1 MHRATKRK
9 LLSCLIGISLKQI
22 NSFGNIIEKFFEI
35 FEKLTI
41 IRDMKLRLFEFYF
54 IKDYLRP
61 WFGLI
66 YSLFFLF
73 FLGAIGY
80 RITEGWEWSD
90 CLWMVLITITTIGFG
105 EVQPLSPEGRIV
117 TVLVIVGGLIFIQF
131 TFQKA
136 VRLFESGYFQ
146 RVNELR
152 FKRILRKMENH
163 VILCGY
169 GRVGQE
175 ISNQIKTQNIPIIVV
190 ESDEDRKKIAEENGL
205 EVLCADATLDETLKL
220 AGLEKCKS
228 LVVTLPNDA
237 ANLYVVLSAKGIRSS
252 IRVIARAGTEEA
264 ASKLRLA
271 GASIVVS
278 PYIAAGRA
286 MASMALR
293 PIAIDFLDLLAGSE
307 CEIEEFELSNDIS
320 LFEIAEKRS
329 LSELGIGKKSG
340 AKILAIKENEK
351 LFTNPGGNF
360 ILQPGQVLIA
370 FGSKEQLNILNGLLG
385 NLVVAVELLK

>member
-1 MHRATKRK
+1 
-9 LLSCLIGISLKQI
+9 
-22 NSFGNIIEKFFEI
+22 
-35 FEKLTI
+35 
-41 IRDMKLRLFEFYF
+41 MKLKLFEFYLL
-54 IKDYLRP
+54 KEYLRP
-61 WFGLI
+61 WLGLI
-66 YSLFFLF
+66 SSLFFLF

-80 RITEGWEWSD
+80 RFTEGWDWGD
-90 CLWMVLITITTIGFG
+90 CLWMVLITVSTIGFG

-117 TVLVIVGGLIFIQF
+117 TLLIIVAGLIFVQF

-136 VRLFESGYFQ
+136 VRLFELGYFQ

-152 FKRILRKMENH
+152 FKRILRKMKDH

-175 ISNQIKTQNIPIIVV
+175 ISKQIKTQNIPIVVV
-190 ESDEDRKKIAEENGL
+190 ENDTDRKKIAEENGL
-205 EVLCADATLDETLKL
+205 EVLFADATLDETLNL
-220 AGLEKCKS
+220 AGLNTCKS

-237 ANLYVVLSAKGIRSS
+237 ANLYVVLSAKS
-252 IRVIARAGTEEA
+252 IRNSGKVSARAGTEES

-271 GASIVVS
+271 GANIVVS

-320 LFEIAEKRS
+320 LFENSVKRT
-329 LSELGIGKKSG
+329 LLDLGIGKKSG
-340 AKILAIKENEK
+340 AKILAIKDDQK
-351 LFTNPGGNF
+351 LITNPGGEF
-360 ILQPGQVLIA
+360 LLQPGQILIT
-370 FGSKEQLNILNGLLG
+370 FGSRDQLHTLAGLLG
-385 NLVVAVELLK
+385 NLVTSAELLK

>member
-1 MHRATKRK
+1 MR
-9 LLSCLIGISLKQI
+9 L
-22 NSFGNIIEKFFEI
+22 KFFE
-35 FEKLTI
+35 
-41 IRDMKLRLFEFYF
+41 FYLL
-54 IKDYLRP
+54 KEYLRP
-61 WFGLI
+61 WLGLI
-66 YSLFFLF
+66 SSLFFLF

-80 RITEGWEWSD
+80 RFTEGWDWGD
-90 CLWMVLITITTIGFG
+90 CLWMVLITVSTIGFG

-117 TVLVIVGGLIFIQF
+117 TLLIIVAGLIFVQF

-136 VRLFESGYFQ
+136 VRLFELGYFQ

-152 FKRILRKMENH
+152 FKRILRKMKDH

-175 ISNQIKTQNIPIIVV
+175 ISKQIKTQNIPIVVV
-190 ESDEDRKKIAEENGL
+190 ENDTDRKKIAEENGL
-205 EVLCADATLDETLKL
+205 EVLFADATLDETLNL
-220 AGLEKCKS
+220 AGLNTCKS

-237 ANLYVVLSAKGIRSS
+237 ANLYVVLSAKS
-252 IRVIARAGTEEA
+252 IRNSVKVIARAGTEES

-271 GASIVVS
+271 GANIVVS

-320 LFEIAEKRS
+320 LFENSGKRT
-329 LSELGIGKKSG
+329 LLELGIGKKSG
-340 AKILAIKENEK
+340 AKILAIKEDQK
-351 LFTNPGGNF
+351 LITNPGSEF
-360 ILQPGQVLIA
+360 LLQPGQILIT
-370 FGSKEQLNILNGLLG
+370 FGSRDQLDTLAGLLG
-385 NLVVAVELLK
+385 NLVTSAELLK

>member
-1 MHRATKRK
+1 
-9 LLSCLIGISLKQI
+9 
-22 NSFGNIIEKFFEI
+22 
-35 FEKLTI
+35 
-41 IRDMKLRLFEFYF
+41 MKLKLFEFYF

-61 WFGLI
+61 WLGLI

-80 RITEGWEWSD
+80 RITEGWVWSD
-90 CLWMVLITITTIGFG
+90 CLWMVLITVSTIGFG

-117 TVLVIVGGLIFIQF
+117 TVLIIVAGLIFVQF

-136 VRLFESGYFQ
+136 VKLFESGYFQ

-152 FKRILRKMENH
+152 FKRILRKMKDH

-175 ISNQIKTQNIPIIVV
+175 ISNQIKSQKIPIIVV
-190 ESDEDRKKIAEENGL
+190 ESDLERKKIAEDNGM
-205 EVLCADATLDETLKL
+205 EVLCADATLDETLNL
-220 AGLEKCKS
+220 AGLDNCKS

-237 ANLYVVLSAKGIRSS
+237 ANLYVVLSAKSIRSKV
-252 IRVIARAGTEEA
+252 RVIARAATEEA

-320 LFEIAEKRS
+320 IFESSEKRT
-329 LSELGIGKKSG
+329 LSDLGIGKKSG
-340 AKILAIKENEK
+340 AKILAIKEDQK
-351 LFTNPGGNF
+351 LLTNPGGNF
-360 ILQPGQVLIA
+360 VLQPGQVLIG
-370 FGSKEQLNILNGLLG
+370 FGSKEQLDNLSSLLG
-385 NLVVAVELLK
+385 ELVTSADFLR

>member
-1 MHRATKRK
+1 
-9 LLSCLIGISLKQI
+9 
-22 NSFGNIIEKFFEI
+22 
-35 FEKLTI
+35 
-41 IRDMKLRLFEFYF
+41 MKLKLFEFYLL
-54 IKDYLRP
+54 KEYLRP
-61 WFGLI
+61 WLGLI
-66 YSLFFLF
+66 SSLFFLF

-80 RITEGWEWSD
+80 RFTEGWDWGD
-90 CLWMVLITITTIGFG
+90 CLWMVLITVSTIGFG

-117 TVLVIVGGLIFIQF
+117 TLLIIVAGLIFVQF

-136 VRLFESGYFQ
+136 VRLFELGYFQ

-152 FKRILRKMENH
+152 FKRILRKMKDH

-175 ISNQIKTQNIPIIVV
+175 ISKQIKTQNIPIVVV
-190 ESDEDRKKIAEENGL
+190 ENDTDRKKIAEENGL
-205 EVLCADATLDETLKL
+205 EVLFADATLDETLNL
-220 AGLEKCKS
+220 AGLNKCKS

-237 ANLYVVLSAKGIRSS
+237 ANLYVVLSAKS
-252 IRVIARAGTEEA
+252 IRNSVKVIARAGTEES

-320 LFEIAEKRS
+320 LFENSGKRT
-329 LSELGIGKKSG
+329 LLELGIGKKSG
-340 AKILAIKENEK
+340 AKILAIKEDQK
-351 LFTNPGGNF
+351 LITNPGGEF
-360 ILQPGQVLIA
+360 LLQPGQILIT
-370 FGSKEQLNILNGLLG
+370 FGSRDQLDTLAGLLG
-385 NLVVAVELLK
+385 NLVTSAELLK

>member
-1 MHRATKRK
+1 
-9 LLSCLIGISLKQI
+9 
-22 NSFGNIIEKFFEI
+22 
-35 FEKLTI
+35 
-41 IRDMKLRLFEFYF
+41 MKLKLFEFYLL
-54 IKDYLRP
+54 KEYLRP
-61 WFGLI
+61 WLGLI
-66 YSLFFLF
+66 SSLFFLF

-80 RITEGWEWSD
+80 RFTEGWDWGD
-90 CLWMVLITITTIGFG
+90 CLWMVLITVSTIGFG

-117 TVLVIVGGLIFIQF
+117 TLLIIVAGLIFVQF

-136 VRLFESGYFQ
+136 VRLFELGYFQ

-152 FKRILRKMENH
+152 FKRILRKMKDH

-175 ISNQIKTQNIPIIVV
+175 ISKQIKTQNIPIVVV
-190 ESDEDRKKIAEENGL
+190 ENDTDRKKIAEENGL
-205 EVLCADATLDETLKL
+205 EVLFADATLDETLNL
-220 AGLEKCKS
+220 AGLNTCKS

-237 ANLYVVLSAKGIRSS
+237 ANLYVVLSAKS
-252 IRVIARAGTEEA
+252 IRNSVKVIARAGTEES

-271 GASIVVS
+271 GANIVVS

-320 LFEIAEKRS
+320 LFENSGKRT
-329 LSELGIGKKSG
+329 LLELGIGKKSG
-340 AKILAIKENEK
+340 AKILAIKEDQK
-351 LFTNPGGNF
+351 LITNPGGEF
-360 ILQPGQVLIA
+360 LLQPGQILIT
-370 FGSKEQLNILNGLLG
+370 FGSRDQLDTLAGLLG
-385 NLVVAVELLK
+385 NLLTSAELLK

>member
-1 MHRATKRK
+1 
-9 LLSCLIGISLKQI
+9 
-22 NSFGNIIEKFFEI
+22 
-35 FEKLTI
+35 
-41 IRDMKLRLFEFYF
+41 MKLKLFEFYL
-54 IKDYLRP
+54 IREYLKP
-61 WFGLI
+61 WIGLI
-66 YSLFFLF
+66 SSLFFLF

-80 RITEGWEWSD
+80 RFTEGWDWGD
-90 CLWMVLITITTIGFG
+90 CLWMVLITVSTIGFG

-117 TVLVIVGGLIFIQF
+117 TLLIIVAGLIFVQF

-136 VRLFESGYFQ
+136 VRLFELGYFQ

-152 FKRILRKMENH
+152 FKRILRKMKDH

-175 ISNQIKTQNIPIIVV
+175 ISKQIKTQNIPIVVV
-190 ESDEDRKKIAEENGL
+190 ENDTDRKKIAEENGL
-205 EVLCADATLDETLKL
+205 EVLFADATLDETLNL
-220 AGLEKCKS
+220 AGLNTCKS

-237 ANLYVVLSAKGIRSS
+237 ANLYVVLSAKS
-252 IRVIARAGTEEA
+252 IRNSVKVIARAGTEES

-271 GASIVVS
+271 GANIVVS

-320 LFEIAEKRS
+320 LFEHSGKRT
-329 LSELGIGKKSG
+329 LLELGIGKKSG
-340 AKILAIKENEK
+340 AKILAIKEDQK
-351 LFTNPGGNF
+351 LITNPGGEF
-360 ILQPGQVLIA
+360 LLQPGQILIT
-370 FGSKEQLNILNGLLG
+370 FGSRDQLDTLAGLLG
-385 NLVVAVELLK
+385 NLVATAELLN

>member
-1 MHRATKRK
+1 
-9 LLSCLIGISLKQI
+9 
-22 NSFGNIIEKFFEI
+22 
-35 FEKLTI
+35 
-41 IRDMKLRLFEFYF
+41 MKLKLFEFYLL
-54 IKDYLRP
+54 KEYLRP
-61 WFGLI
+61 WLGLI
-66 YSLFFLF
+66 SSLFFLF

-80 RITEGWEWSD
+80 RFTEGWDWGD
-90 CLWMVLITITTIGFG
+90 CLWMVLITVSTIGFG

-117 TVLVIVGGLIFIQF
+117 TLLIIVAGLIFVQF

-136 VRLFESGYFQ
+136 VRLFELGYFQ

-152 FKRILRKMENH
+152 FKRILRKMKDH

-175 ISNQIKTQNIPIIVV
+175 ISKQIKTQNIPIVVV
-190 ESDEDRKKIAEENGL
+190 ENDTDRKKIAEENGL
-205 EVLCADATLDETLKL
+205 EVLFADATLDETLNL
-220 AGLEKCKS
+220 AGLNTCKS

-237 ANLYVVLSAKGIRSS
+237 ANLYVVLSAKS
-252 IRVIARAGTEEA
+252 IRNSVKVIARAGTEES

-271 GASIVVS
+271 GANIVVS

-320 LFEIAEKRS
+320 LFENSGKRT
-329 LSELGIGKKSG
+329 LLELGIGKKSG
-340 AKILAIKENEK
+340 AKILAIKEDQK
-351 LFTNPGGNF
+351 LITNPGGEF
-360 ILQPGQVLIA
+360 LLQPGQILIT
-370 FGSKEQLNILNGLLG
+370 FGSRDQLNTLAGLLG
-385 NLVVAVELLK
+385 NLVTSAELLK

>member
-1 MHRATKRK
+1 
-9 LLSCLIGISLKQI
+9 
-22 NSFGNIIEKFFEI
+22 
-35 FEKLTI
+35 
-41 IRDMKLRLFEFYF
+41 MKLKLFEFYLL
-54 IKDYLRP
+54 KEYLRP
-61 WFGLI
+61 WLGLI
-66 YSLFFLF
+66 SSLFFLF

-80 RITEGWEWSD
+80 RFTEGWDWGD
-90 CLWMVLITITTIGFG
+90 CLWMVLITVSTIGFG

-117 TVLVIVGGLIFIQF
+117 TLLIIVAGLIFVQF

-136 VRLFESGYFQ
+136 VRLFELGYFQ

-152 FKRILRKMENH
+152 FKRILRKMKDH

-175 ISNQIKTQNIPIIVV
+175 ISKQIKTQNIPIVVV
-190 ESDEDRKKIAEENGL
+190 ENDTDRKKIAEENGL
-205 EVLCADATLDETLKL
+205 EVLFADATLDETLNL
-220 AGLEKCKS
+220 AGLNTCKS

-237 ANLYVVLSAKGIRSS
+237 ANLYVVLSAKS
-252 IRVIARAGTEEA
+252 IRNSVKVIARAGTEES

-271 GASIVVS
+271 GANIVVS

-320 LFEIAEKRS
+320 LFENSGKRT
-329 LSELGIGKKSG
+329 LLELGIGKKSG
-340 AKILAIKENEK
+340 AKILAIKEDQK
-351 LFTNPGGNF
+351 LITNPGGEF
-360 ILQPGQVLIA
+360 LLKPGQILIT
-370 FGSKEQLNILNGLLG
+370 FGSRDQLDTLAGLLG
-385 NLVVAVELLK
+385 NLVTSSELLK

>member
-1 MHRATKRK
+1 
-9 LLSCLIGISLKQI
+9 
-22 NSFGNIIEKFFEI
+22 
-35 FEKLTI
+35 
-41 IRDMKLRLFEFYF
+41 MKLKLFEFYLL
-54 IKDYLRP
+54 KEYLRP
-61 WFGLI
+61 WLGLI
-66 YSLFFLF
+66 SSLFFLF

-80 RITEGWEWSD
+80 RFTEGWDWGD
-90 CLWMVLITITTIGFG
+90 CLWMVLITVSTIGFG

-117 TVLVIVGGLIFIQF
+117 TLLIIVAGLIFVQF

-136 VRLFESGYFQ
+136 VRLFELGYFQ

-152 FKRILRKMENH
+152 FKRILRKMKDH

-175 ISNQIKTQNIPIIVV
+175 ISKQIKTQNIPIVVV
-190 ESDEDRKKIAEENGL
+190 ENDTDRKKIAEENGL
-205 EVLCADATLDETLKL
+205 EVLFADATLDETLNL
-220 AGLEKCKS
+220 AGLNTCKS

-237 ANLYVVLSAKGIRSS
+237 ANLYVVLSAKS
-252 IRVIARAGTEEA
+252 IRNSVKVIARAGTEES

-271 GASIVVS
+271 GANIVVS

-320 LFEIAEKRS
+320 LFENSGKRT
-329 LSELGIGKKSG
+329 LLELGIGKKSG
-340 AKILAIKENEK
+340 AKILAIKEDQK
-351 LFTNPGGNF
+351 LITNPGGEF
-360 ILQPGQVLIA
+360 LLQPGQILIT
-370 FGSKEQLNILNGLLG
+370 FGSRDQLDILAGLLG
-385 NLVVAVELLK
+385 NLVTSAELLK

>member
-1 MHRATKRK
+1 
-9 LLSCLIGISLKQI
+9 
-22 NSFGNIIEKFFEI
+22 
-35 FEKLTI
+35 
-41 IRDMKLRLFEFYF
+41 MKLKLFEFYLL
-54 IKDYLRP
+54 KEYLRP
-61 WFGLI
+61 WIGLI
-66 YSLFFLF
+66 SSLFFLF

-80 RITEGWEWSD
+80 RFTEGWDWGD
-90 CLWMVLITITTIGFG
+90 CLWMVLITVSTIGFG

-117 TVLVIVGGLIFIQF
+117 TLLIIVAGLIFVQF

-136 VRLFESGYFQ
+136 VRLFELGYFQ

-152 FKRILRKMENH
+152 FKRILRKMKDH

-175 ISNQIKTQNIPIIVV
+175 ISKQIKTQNIPIVVV
-190 ESDEDRKKIAEENGL
+190 ENDTDRKKIAEENGL
-205 EVLCADATLDETLKL
+205 EVLFADATLDETLNL
-220 AGLEKCKS
+220 AGLNTCKS

-237 ANLYVVLSAKGIRSS
+237 ANLYVVLSAKS
-252 IRVIARAGTEEA
+252 IRNSVKVIARAGTEES

-271 GASIVVS
+271 GANIVVS

-320 LFEIAEKRS
+320 LFENSRKRT
-329 LSELGIGKKSG
+329 LLELGIGKKSG
-340 AKILAIKENEK
+340 AKILAIKEDQK
-351 LFTNPGGNF
+351 LITNPGGEF
-360 ILQPGQVLIA
+360 LLQPGQILIT
-370 FGSKEQLNILNGLLG
+370 FGSRDQLDTLAGLLG
-385 NLVVAVELLK
+385 NLVASAELLK

>member
-1 MHRATKRK
+1 MK
-9 LLSCLIGISLKQI
+9 L
-22 NSFGNIIEKFFEI
+22 KFFE
-35 FEKLTI
+35 
-41 IRDMKLRLFEFYF
+41 FYLL
-54 IKDYLRP
+54 KEYLRP
-61 WFGLI
+61 WLGLI
-66 YSLFFLF
+66 SSLFFLF

-80 RITEGWEWSD
+80 RFTEGWDWGD
-90 CLWMVLITITTIGFG
+90 CLWMVLITVSTIGFG

-117 TVLVIVGGLIFIQF
+117 TLLIIVAGLIFVQF

-136 VRLFESGYFQ
+136 VRLFELGYFQ

-152 FKRILRKMENH
+152 FKRILRKMKDH

-175 ISNQIKTQNIPIIVV
+175 ISKQIKTQNIPIVVV
-190 ESDEDRKKIAEENGL
+190 ENDTDRKKIAEENGL
-205 EVLCADATLDETLKL
+205 EVLFADATLDETLNL
-220 AGLEKCKS
+220 AGLNTCKS

-237 ANLYVVLSAKGIRSS
+237 ANLYVVLSAKS
-252 IRVIARAGTEEA
+252 IRNSVKVIARAGTEES

-271 GASIVVS
+271 GANIVVS

-320 LFEIAEKRS
+320 LFENSGKRT
-329 LSELGIGKKSG
+329 LLELGIGKKSG
-340 AKILAIKENEK
+340 AKILAIKEDQK
-351 LFTNPGGNF
+351 LITNPGGDF
-360 ILQPGQVLIA
+360 LLQPGQILIT
-370 FGSKEQLNILNGLLG
+370 FGSKDQLNTLAGLLG
-385 NLVVAVELLK
+385 KLVITAELLH

>member
-1 MHRATKRK
+1 
-9 LLSCLIGISLKQI
+9 
-22 NSFGNIIEKFFEI
+22 
-35 FEKLTI
+35 
-41 IRDMKLRLFEFYF
+41 MKLKLFQFYLL
-54 IKDYLRP
+54 KEYLKP
-61 WFGLI
+61 WIGLI
-66 YSLFFLF
+66 SSLFFLF

-80 RITEGWEWSD
+80 RFTEGWVWSD
-90 CLWMVLITITTIGFG
+90 CLWMVLITVSTIGFG

-117 TVLVIVGGLIFIQF
+117 TLLIIVAGLIFVQF

-152 FKRILRKMENH
+152 FKRILRKMKDH

-175 ISNQIKTQNIPIIVV
+175 ISKQIKTQNIPIVVV
-190 ESDEDRKKIAEENGL
+190 ENDIERKKIAEKNGL
-205 EVLCADATLDETLKL
+205 DVLFADATLDETLNL
-220 AGLEKCKS
+220 AGLNHCKS

-237 ANLYVVLSAKGIRSS
+237 ANLYVVLSAKS
-252 IRVIARAGTEEA
+252 IRNSVKVIARAGTEES

-271 GASIVVS
+271 GANIVVS

-307 CEIEEFELSNDIS
+307 CEIEEFELSNDIC
-320 LFEIAEKRS
+320 LFENSEKRT
-329 LSELGIGKKSG
+329 LLELGIGKKSG
-340 AKILAIKENEK
+340 AKILAIKEDQK
-351 LFTNPGGNF
+351 LITNPGGDF
-360 ILQPGQVLIA
+360 LLQPGQILIA
-370 FGSKEQLNILNGLLG
+370 FGSKDQLNTLGGLLG
-385 NLVVAVELLK
+385 KLVITAELLH

>member
-1 MHRATKRK
+1 MK
-9 LLSCLIGISLKQI
+9 L
-22 NSFGNIIEKFFEI
+22 KFFE
-35 FEKLTI
+35 
-41 IRDMKLRLFEFYF
+41 FYLL
-54 IKDYLRP
+54 KEYLRP
-61 WFGLI
+61 WLGLI
-66 YSLFFLF
+66 SSLFFLF

-80 RITEGWEWSD
+80 RFTEGWDWGD
-90 CLWMVLITITTIGFG
+90 CLWMVLITVSTIGFG

-117 TVLVIVGGLIFIQF
+117 TLLIIVAGLIFVQF

-136 VRLFESGYFQ
+136 VRLFELGYFQ

-152 FKRILRKMENH
+152 FKRILRKMKDH

-175 ISNQIKTQNIPIIVV
+175 ISKQIKTQNIPIVVV
-190 ESDEDRKKIAEENGL
+190 ENDTDRKKIAEENGL
-205 EVLCADATLDETLKL
+205 EVLFADATLDETLNL
-220 AGLEKCKS
+220 AGLNTCKS

-237 ANLYVVLSAKGIRSS
+237 ANLYVVLSAKS
-252 IRVIARAGTEEA
+252 IRNSVKVIARAGTEES

-271 GASIVVS
+271 GANIVVS

-320 LFEIAEKRS
+320 LFENSGKRT
-329 LSELGIGKKSG
+329 LLELGIGKKSG
-340 AKILAIKENEK
+340 AKILAIKEDQK
-351 LFTNPGGNF
+351 LITNPGGEF
-360 ILQPGQVLIA
+360 LLQPGQILIT
-370 FGSKEQLNILNGLLG
+370 FGSRDQLDILAGLLG
-385 NLVVAVELLK
+385 NLVTSSELLK

>member
-1 MHRATKRK
+1 
-9 LLSCLIGISLKQI
+9 
-22 NSFGNIIEKFFEI
+22 
-35 FEKLTI
+35 
-41 IRDMKLRLFEFYF
+41 MKLKLFEFYLLRE
-54 IKDYLRP
+54 YLKP
-61 WFGLI
+61 WLGLI
-66 YSLFFLF
+66 SSLFFLF

-80 RITEGWEWSD
+80 RFTEGWDWGD
-90 CLWMVLITITTIGFG
+90 CLWMVLITVSTIGFG

-117 TVLVIVGGLIFIQF
+117 TLLIIVAGLVFVQF

-136 VRLFESGYFQ
+136 VRLFELGYFQ

-152 FKRILRKMENH
+152 FKRILRKMKDH

-175 ISNQIKTQNIPIIVV
+175 ISKQIKTQNIPIVVV
-190 ESDEDRKKIAEENGL
+190 ENDTDRKKIAEENGL
-205 EVLCADATLDETLKL
+205 EVLFADATLDETLNL
-220 AGLEKCKS
+220 AGLNTCKS

-237 ANLYVVLSAKGIRSS
+237 ANLYVVLSAKS
-252 IRVIARAGTEEA
+252 IRNSVKVIARAGTEES

-271 GASIVVS
+271 GANIVVS

-320 LFEIAEKRS
+320 LFENSGKRT
-329 LSELGIGKKSG
+329 LLELGIGKKSG
-340 AKILAIKENEK
+340 AKILAIKEDQK
-351 LFTNPGGNF
+351 LITNPGGEF
-360 ILQPGQVLIA
+360 LLQPGQILIT
-370 FGSKEQLNILNGLLG
+370 FGSRDQLDTLAGLLG
-385 NLVVAVELLK
+385 NLVTSAELLK

>member
-1 MHRATKRK
+1 
-9 LLSCLIGISLKQI
+9 
-22 NSFGNIIEKFFEI
+22 
-35 FEKLTI
+35 
-41 IRDMKLRLFEFYF
+41 MKLNFSKFYF
-54 IKDYLRP
+54 LKEYLKP
-61 WFGLI
+61 WVGLFF
-66 YSLFFLF
+66 SLFFLF
-73 FLGAIGY
+73 YLGAIGY

-90 CLWMVLITITTIGFG
+90 CLWMVLITVSTIGFG

-117 TVLVIVGGLIFIQF
+117 TVLIIIGGLIFVQF

-146 RVNELR
+146 RVNELQ
-152 FKRILRKMENH
+152 FKRNLRKMENH

-175 ISNQIKTQNIPIIVV
+175 ISNQIKSQNIPIIVV
-190 ESDEDRKKIAEENGL
+190 ESDPERKNIAEDNGL
-205 EVLCADATLDETLKL
+205 SVLCADATLDETLKL

-228 LVVTLPNDA
+228 LVVTLSNDV
-237 ANLYVVLSAKGIRSS
+237 ANLYVVLSAKGIRNS

-293 PIAIDFLDLLAGSE
+293 PIAINFLDLLAGSE

-320 LFEIAEKRS
+320 LFETAEKRS
-329 LSELGIGKKSG
+329 LSDLGIGKKSG

-351 LFTNPGGNF
+351 LVTNPGGDF
-360 ILQPGQVLIA
+360 ILQPSQVLIA
-370 FGSKEQLNILNGLLG
+370 FGSKEQLNVLNGLLG
-385 NLVVAVELLK
+385 NLVVAVELFK

>member
-1 MHRATKRK
+1 MK
-9 LLSCLIGISLKQI
+9 L
-22 NSFGNIIEKFFEI
+22 KFFE
-35 FEKLTI
+35 
-41 IRDMKLRLFEFYF
+41 FYLL
-54 IKDYLRP
+54 KEYLRP
-61 WFGLI
+61 WIGLI
-66 YSLFFLF
+66 SSLFFLF

-80 RITEGWEWSD
+80 RFTEGWDWGD
-90 CLWMVLITITTIGFG
+90 CLWMVLITVSTIGFG

-117 TVLVIVGGLIFIQF
+117 TLLIIVAGLIFVQF

-136 VRLFESGYFQ
+136 VRLFELGYFQ

-152 FKRILRKMENH
+152 FKRILRKMKDH

-175 ISNQIKTQNIPIIVV
+175 ISKQIKTQNIPIVVV
-190 ESDEDRKKIAEENGL
+190 ENDTDRKKIAEENGL
-205 EVLCADATLDETLKL
+205 EVLFADATLDETLNL
-220 AGLEKCKS
+220 AGLNTCKS

-237 ANLYVVLSAKGIRSS
+237 ANLYVVLSAKS
-252 IRVIARAGTEEA
+252 IRNSVKVIARAGTEES

-271 GASIVVS
+271 GANIVVS

-320 LFEIAEKRS
+320 LFENSGKRT
-329 LSELGIGKKSG
+329 LLELGIGKKSG
-340 AKILAIKENEK
+340 AKILAIKEDQK
-351 LFTNPGGNF
+351 LITNPGGEF
-360 ILQPGQVLIA
+360 LLQPGQILIT
-370 FGSKEQLNILNGLLG
+370 FGSRDQLDTLAGLLG
-385 NLVVAVELLK
+385 NLVTSAELLK

>member
-1 MHRATKRK
+1 MK
-9 LLSCLIGISLKQI
+9 L
-22 NSFGNIIEKFFEI
+22 KFFE
-35 FEKLTI
+35 
-41 IRDMKLRLFEFYF
+41 FYLL
-54 IKDYLRP
+54 KEYLRP
-61 WFGLI
+61 WLGLI
-66 YSLFFLF
+66 SSLFFLF

-80 RITEGWEWSD
+80 RFTEGWDWGD
-90 CLWMVLITITTIGFG
+90 CLWMVLITVSTIGFG

-117 TVLVIVGGLIFIQF
+117 TLLIIVAGLIFVQF

-136 VRLFESGYFQ
+136 VRLFELGYFQ

-152 FKRILRKMENH
+152 FKRILRKMKDH

-175 ISNQIKTQNIPIIVV
+175 ISKQIKTQNIPIVVV
-190 ESDEDRKKIAEENGL
+190 ENDTDRKKIAEENGL
-205 EVLCADATLDETLKL
+205 EVLFADATLDETLNL
-220 AGLEKCKS
+220 AGLNTCKS

-237 ANLYVVLSAKGIRSS
+237 ANLYVVLSAKS
-252 IRVIARAGTEEA
+252 IRNSVKVIARAGTEES

-271 GASIVVS
+271 GANIVVS

-320 LFEIAEKRS
+320 LFENSGKRT
-329 LSELGIGKKSG
+329 LLELGIGKKSG
-340 AKILAIKENEK
+340 AKILAIKEDQK
-351 LFTNPGGNF
+351 LITNPGGEF
-360 ILQPGQVLIA
+360 LLQPGQILIT
-370 FGSKEQLNILNGLLG
+370 FGSRDQLDTLAGLLG
-385 NLVVAVELLK
+385 NLVASAEFLK

>member
-1 MHRATKRK
+1 
-9 LLSCLIGISLKQI
+9 
-22 NSFGNIIEKFFEI
+22 
-35 FEKLTI
+35 
-41 IRDMKLRLFEFYF
+41 MKLKLFEFYLL
-54 IKDYLRP
+54 KEYLRP
-61 WFGLI
+61 WLGLI
-66 YSLFFLF
+66 SSLFFLF

-80 RITEGWEWSD
+80 RFTEGWDWGD
-90 CLWMVLITITTIGFG
+90 CLWMVLITVSTIGFG

-117 TVLVIVGGLIFIQF
+117 TLLIIVAGLIFVQF

-136 VRLFESGYFQ
+136 VRLFELGYFQ

-152 FKRILRKMENH
+152 FKRILRKMKDH

-175 ISNQIKTQNIPIIVV
+175 ISKQIKTQNIPIIVV
-190 ESDEDRKKIAEENGL
+190 ENDTDRKKIAEENGF
-205 EVLCADATLDETLKL
+205 EVLFADATLDETLNL
-220 AGLEKCKS
+220 AGLNTCKS

-237 ANLYVVLSAKGIRSS
+237 ANLYVVLSAKS
-252 IRVIARAGTEEA
+252 IRNSVKVIARAGTEES

-271 GASIVVS
+271 GANIVVS

-320 LFEIAEKRS
+320 LFENSGKRT
-329 LSELGIGKKSG
+329 LLELGIGKKSG
-340 AKILAIKENEK
+340 AKILAIKEDQK
-351 LFTNPGGNF
+351 LITNPGGEF
-360 ILQPGQVLIA
+360 LLQPGQILIT
-370 FGSKEQLNILNGLLG
+370 FGSRDQLDTLAGLLG
-385 NLVVAVELLK
+385 NLVTSAELLK

>member
-1 MHRATKRK
+1 
-9 LLSCLIGISLKQI
+9 
-22 NSFGNIIEKFFEI
+22 
-35 FEKLTI
+35 
-41 IRDMKLRLFEFYF
+41 MKLKLFEFYLL
-54 IKDYLRP
+54 KEYLRP
-61 WFGLI
+61 WLGLI
-66 YSLFFLF
+66 SSLFFLF

-80 RITEGWEWSD
+80 RFTEGWDWGD
-90 CLWMVLITITTIGFG
+90 CLWMVLITVSTIGFG

-117 TVLVIVGGLIFIQF
+117 TLLIIVAGLIFVQF

-136 VRLFESGYFQ
+136 VRLFELGYFQ

-152 FKRILRKMENH
+152 FKRILRKMKDH

-175 ISNQIKTQNIPIIVV
+175 ISKQIKTQNIPIVVV
-190 ESDEDRKKIAEENGL
+190 ENDTDRKKIAEENGL
-205 EVLCADATLDETLKL
+205 EVLFADATLDETLNL
-220 AGLEKCKS
+220 AGLNTCKS

-237 ANLYVVLSAKGIRSS
+237 ANLYVVLSAKS
-252 IRVIARAGTEEA
+252 IRNSVKVIARAGTEES

-271 GASIVVS
+271 GANIVVS

-320 LFEIAEKRS
+320 LFENSGKRT
-329 LSELGIGKKSG
+329 LLELGIGKKSG
-340 AKILAIKENEK
+340 AKILAIKEDQK
-351 LFTNPGGNF
+351 LITNPGGEF
-360 ILQPGQVLIA
+360 LLQPGQILIT
-370 FGSKEQLNILNGLLG
+370 FGSRDQLDTLAGLLG
-385 NLVVAVELLK
+385 NLVASAEFLK

>member
-1 MHRATKRK
+1 
-9 LLSCLIGISLKQI
+9 
-22 NSFGNIIEKFFEI
+22 
-35 FEKLTI
+35 
-41 IRDMKLRLFEFYF
+41 MKLKLFEFYLLRE
-54 IKDYLRP
+54 YLKP
-61 WFGLI
+61 WLGLI
-66 YSLFFLF
+66 SSLFFLF

-80 RITEGWEWSD
+80 RFTEGWDWGD
-90 CLWMVLITITTIGFG
+90 CLWMVLITVSTIGFG

-117 TVLVIVGGLIFIQF
+117 TLLIIVAGLIFVQF

-136 VRLFESGYFQ
+136 VRLFELGYFQ

-152 FKRILRKMENH
+152 FKRILRKMKDH

-175 ISNQIKTQNIPIIVV
+175 ISKQIKTQNIPIIVV
-190 ESDEDRKKIAEENGL
+190 ENDTDRKKIAEENGL
-205 EVLCADATLDETLKL
+205 EVLFADATLDETLNL
-220 AGLEKCKS
+220 AGLNTCKS

-237 ANLYVVLSAKGIRSS
+237 ANLYVVLSAKS
-252 IRVIARAGTEEA
+252 IRNSVKVIARAGTEES

-271 GASIVVS
+271 GANIVVS

-320 LFEIAEKRS
+320 LFENSGKRT
-329 LSELGIGKKSG
+329 LLELGIGKKSG
-340 AKILAIKENEK
+340 AKILAIKEDQK
-351 LFTNPGGNF
+351 LITNPGGEF
-360 ILQPGQVLIA
+360 LLQPGQILIT
-370 FGSKEQLNILNGLLG
+370 FGSRDQLDTLAGLLG
-385 NLVVAVELLK
+385 NLVTSAELLK

>member
-1 MHRATKRK
+1 
-9 LLSCLIGISLKQI
+9 
-22 NSFGNIIEKFFEI
+22 
-35 FEKLTI
+35 
-41 IRDMKLRLFEFYF
+41 MKLKLFEFYLL
-54 IKDYLRP
+54 KEYLRP
-61 WFGLI
+61 WLGLI
-66 YSLFFLF
+66 SSLFFLF

-80 RITEGWEWSD
+80 RFTEGWDWGD
-90 CLWMVLITITTIGFG
+90 CLWMVLITVSTIGFG

-117 TVLVIVGGLIFIQF
+117 TLLIIVAGLIFVQF

-136 VRLFESGYFQ
+136 VRLFELGYFQ

-152 FKRILRKMENH
+152 FKRILRKMKDH

-175 ISNQIKTQNIPIIVV
+175 ISKQIKTQKIPIVVV
-190 ESDEDRKKIAEENGL
+190 ENDTNRKKIAEENGL
-205 EVLCADATLDETLKL
+205 EVLFADATLDETLNL
-220 AGLEKCKS
+220 AGLNSCKS

-237 ANLYVVLSAKGIRSS
+237 ANLYVVLSAKS
-252 IRVIARAGTEEA
+252 IRNSVKVIARAGTEES

-271 GASIVVS
+271 GANIVVS

-320 LFEIAEKRS
+320 LFENSGKRT
-329 LSELGIGKKSG
+329 LLELGIGKKSG
-340 AKILAIKENEK
+340 AKILAIKEDQK
-351 LFTNPGGNF
+351 LITNPGGEF
-360 ILQPGQVLIA
+360 LLQPGQILIT
-370 FGSKEQLNILNGLLG
+370 FGSRDQLDTLAGLLG
-385 NLVVAVELLK
+385 NLVTCKELLN

>member
-1 MHRATKRK
+1 
-9 LLSCLIGISLKQI
+9 
-22 NSFGNIIEKFFEI
+22 
-35 FEKLTI
+35 
-41 IRDMKLRLFEFYF
+41 MKLKLFEFYLL
-54 IKDYLRP
+54 KEYLRP
-61 WFGLI
+61 WLGLI
-66 YSLFFLF
+66 SSLFFLF

-80 RITEGWEWSD
+80 RFTEGWDWGD
-90 CLWMVLITITTIGFG
+90 CLWMVLITVSTIGFG

-117 TVLVIVGGLIFIQF
+117 TLLIIVAGLIFVQF

-136 VRLFESGYFQ
+136 VRLFELGYFQ

-152 FKRILRKMENH
+152 FKRILRKMKDH

-175 ISNQIKTQNIPIIVV
+175 ISKQIKTQNIPIVVV
-190 ESDEDRKKIAEENGL
+190 ENDTDRKKIAEENGL
-205 EVLCADATLDETLKL
+205 EVLFADATLDETLNL
-220 AGLEKCKS
+220 AGLNTCKS

-237 ANLYVVLSAKGIRSS
+237 ANLYVVLSAKS
-252 IRVIARAGTEEA
+252 IRNSVKVIARAGTEES

-271 GASIVVS
+271 GANIVVS

-320 LFEIAEKRS
+320 LFENSGKRT
-329 LSELGIGKKSG
+329 LLELGIGKKSG
-340 AKILAIKENEK
+340 AKILAIKEDQK
-351 LFTNPGGNF
+351 LITNPGGEF
-360 ILQPGQVLIA
+360 LLQPGQILIT
-370 FGSKEQLNILNGLLG
+370 FGSRDQLNTLAGLLG
-385 NLVVAVELLK
+385 NLVTSTELLK

>member
-1 MHRATKRK
+1 
-9 LLSCLIGISLKQI
+9 
-22 NSFGNIIEKFFEI
+22 
-35 FEKLTI
+35 
-41 IRDMKLRLFEFYF
+41 MKLKLFEFYLL
-54 IKDYLRP
+54 KEYLRP
-61 WFGLI
+61 WLGLI
-66 YSLFFLF
+66 SSLFFLF

-80 RITEGWEWSD
+80 RFTEGWDWGD
-90 CLWMVLITITTIGFG
+90 CLWMVLITVSTIGFG

-117 TVLVIVGGLIFIQF
+117 TLLIIVAGLIFVQF

-136 VRLFESGYFQ
+136 VRLFELGYFQ

-152 FKRILRKMENH
+152 FKRILRKMKDH

-175 ISNQIKTQNIPIIVV
+175 ISKQIKTQNIPIVVV
-190 ESDEDRKKIAEENGL
+190 ENDTDRKKIAEENGL
-205 EVLCADATLDETLKL
+205 EVLFADATLDETLNL
-220 AGLEKCKS
+220 AGLNTCKS

-237 ANLYVVLSAKGIRSS
+237 ANLYVVLSAKS
-252 IRVIARAGTEEA
+252 IRNSVKVIARAGTEES

-271 GASIVVS
+271 GANIVVS

-320 LFEIAEKRS
+320 LFENSGKRT
-329 LSELGIGKKSG
+329 LLELGIGKKSG
-340 AKILAIKENEK
+340 AKILAIKEDQK
-351 LFTNPGGNF
+351 LITNPGGEF
-360 ILQPGQVLIA
+360 LLQPGQILIT
-370 FGSKEQLNILNGLLG
+370 FGCRDQLNTLAGLLG
-385 NLVVAVELLK
+385 NLVTSAELLK

>member
-1 MHRATKRK
+1 
-9 LLSCLIGISLKQI
+9 
-22 NSFGNIIEKFFEI
+22 
-35 FEKLTI
+35 
-41 IRDMKLRLFEFYF
+41 MKLRLFEFYF
-54 IKDYLRP
+54 LKDYLRP
-61 WFGLI
+61 WIGLI

-80 RITEGWEWSD
+80 RTTEGWIWSD
-90 CLWMVLITITTIGFG
+90 CLWMVLITVSTIGFG
-105 EVQPLSPEGRIV
+105 EVQPLTPEGRIV
-117 TVLVIVGGLIFIQF
+117 TVLIIVAGLIFVQF

-152 FKRILRKMENH
+152 FKRILRRMENH

-169 GRVGQE
+169 GRVGHE
-175 ISNQIKTQNIPIIVV
+175 ISNQIKTQKIPIIVV
-190 ESDEDRKKIAEENGL
+190 ENNMERKKIAEDNGL
-205 EVLCADATLDETLKL
+205 EVLCADATLDETLNL
-220 AGLEKCKS
+220 AGINRCKS

-237 ANLYVVLSAKGIRSS
+237 SNLYVVLSAKSIRSS
-252 IRVIARAGTEEA
+252 VRVIARAGTEEA
-264 ASKLRLA
+264 ANKLRLA

-320 LFEIAEKRS
+320 LFEKAQTRT
-329 LSELGIGKKSG
+329 LSELGIGERSG
-340 AKILAIKENEK
+340 AKILAIKKDQK
-351 LFTNPGGNF
+351 LITNPGGDF
-360 ILQPGQVLIA
+360 LIQPGQILIA
-370 FGSKEQLNILNGLLG
+370 FGSQEQLNLFSDLLG
-385 NLVVAVELLK
+385 NLAASNDFNF

>member
-1 MHRATKRK
+1 MK
-9 LLSCLIGISLKQI
+9 L
-22 NSFGNIIEKFFEI
+22 KFFE
-35 FEKLTI
+35 
-41 IRDMKLRLFEFYF
+41 FYLL
-54 IKDYLRP
+54 KEYLRP
-61 WFGLI
+61 WLGLI
-66 YSLFFLF
+66 SSLFFLF

-80 RITEGWEWSD
+80 RFTEGWDWGD
-90 CLWMVLITITTIGFG
+90 CLWMVLITVSTIGFG

-117 TVLVIVGGLIFIQF
+117 TLLIIVAGLIFVQF

-136 VRLFESGYFQ
+136 VRLFELGYFQ

-152 FKRILRKMENH
+152 FKRILRKMKDH

-175 ISNQIKTQNIPIIVV
+175 ISKQIKTQNIPIVVV
-190 ESDEDRKKIAEENGL
+190 ENDTDRKKIAEENGL
-205 EVLCADATLDETLKL
+205 DVLFADATLDETLNL
-220 AGLEKCKS
+220 AGLNTCKS

-237 ANLYVVLSAKGIRSS
+237 ANLYVVLSAKS
-252 IRVIARAGTEEA
+252 IRNSVKVIARAGTEES

-271 GASIVVS
+271 GANIVVS

-320 LFEIAEKRS
+320 LFENSGKRT
-329 LSELGIGKKSG
+329 LLELGIGKKSG
-340 AKILAIKENEK
+340 AKILAIKEDQK
-351 LFTNPGGNF
+351 LITNPGGEF
-360 ILQPGQVLIA
+360 LLQPGQILIT
-370 FGSKEQLNILNGLLG
+370 FGSRDQLDTLAGLLG
-385 NLVVAVELLK
+385 NLVTSAELLK

>member
-1 MHRATKRK
+1 
-9 LLSCLIGISLKQI
+9 
-22 NSFGNIIEKFFEI
+22 
-35 FEKLTI
+35 
-41 IRDMKLRLFEFYF
+41 MKLKLFEFYLL
-54 IKDYLRP
+54 KEYLRP
-61 WFGLI
+61 WLGLVS
-66 YSLFFLF
+66 SLFFLF

-80 RITEGWEWSD
+80 RFTEGWDWGD
-90 CLWMVLITITTIGFG
+90 CLWMVLITVSTIGFG

-117 TVLVIVGGLIFIQF
+117 TLLIIVAGLIFVQF

-136 VRLFESGYFQ
+136 VRLFELGYFQ

-152 FKRILRKMENH
+152 FKRILRKMKDH

-175 ISNQIKTQNIPIIVV
+175 ISKQIKTQNIPIVVV
-190 ESDEDRKKIAEENGL
+190 ENDTDRKKIAEENGL
-205 EVLCADATLDETLKL
+205 EVLFADATLDETLNL
-220 AGLEKCKS
+220 AGLNTCKS

-237 ANLYVVLSAKGIRSS
+237 ANLYVVLSAKS
-252 IRVIARAGTEEA
+252 IRNSVKVIARAGTEES

-271 GASIVVS
+271 GANIVVS

-320 LFEIAEKRS
+320 LFENSGKRT
-329 LSELGIGKKSG
+329 LLELGIGKKSG
-340 AKILAIKENEK
+340 AKILAIKEDQK
-351 LFTNPGGNF
+351 LITNPGGEF
-360 ILQPGQVLIA
+360 LLQPGQILIT
-370 FGSKEQLNILNGLLG
+370 FGSRDQLDTLAGLLG
-385 NLVVAVELLK
+385 NLVTSAELLK

>member
-1 MHRATKRK
+1 
-9 LLSCLIGISLKQI
+9 
-22 NSFGNIIEKFFEI
+22 
-35 FEKLTI
+35 
-41 IRDMKLRLFEFYF
+41 MKLKLFEFYLL
-54 IKDYLRP
+54 KEYLRP
-61 WFGLI
+61 WIGLI
-66 YSLFFLF
+66 SSLFFLF

-80 RITEGWEWSD
+80 RFTEGWDWGD
-90 CLWMVLITITTIGFG
+90 CLWMVLITVSTIGFG

-117 TVLVIVGGLIFIQF
+117 TLLIIVAGLIFVQF

-136 VRLFESGYFQ
+136 VRLFELGYFQ

-152 FKRILRKMENH
+152 FKRILRKMKDH

-175 ISNQIKTQNIPIIVV
+175 ISKQIKTQNIPIVVV
-190 ESDEDRKKIAEENGL
+190 ENDTDRKKIAEENGL
-205 EVLCADATLDETLKL
+205 EVLFADATLDETLNL
-220 AGLEKCKS
+220 AGLNTCKS

-237 ANLYVVLSAKGIRSS
+237 ANLYVVLSAKS
-252 IRVIARAGTEEA
+252 IRNSVKVIARAGTEES

-271 GASIVVS
+271 GANIVVS

-320 LFEIAEKRS
+320 LFENSGKRT
-329 LSELGIGKKSG
+329 LLELGIGKKSG
-340 AKILAIKENEK
+340 AKILAIKEDQK
-351 LFTNPGGNF
+351 LITNPGGEF
-360 ILQPGQVLIA
+360 LLQPGQILIT
-370 FGSKEQLNILNGLLG
+370 FGSRDQLDTLAGLLG
-385 NLVVAVELLK
+385 NLVTSAELLK

>member
-1 MHRATKRK
+1 
-9 LLSCLIGISLKQI
+9 
-22 NSFGNIIEKFFEI
+22 
-35 FEKLTI
+35 
-41 IRDMKLRLFEFYF
+41 MKLKLFEFYLL
-54 IKDYLRP
+54 KEYLRP
-61 WFGLI
+61 WLGLI
-66 YSLFFLF
+66 SSLFFLF

-80 RITEGWEWSD
+80 RFTEGWDWGD
-90 CLWMVLITITTIGFG
+90 CLWMVLITVSTIGFG

-117 TVLVIVGGLIFIQF
+117 TLLIIVAGLIFVQF

-136 VRLFESGYFQ
+136 VRLFELGYFQ

-152 FKRILRKMENH
+152 FKRILRKMKDH

-175 ISNQIKTQNIPIIVV
+175 ISKQIKTQNIPIVVV
-190 ESDEDRKKIAEENGL
+190 ENDTDRKKIAEENGL
-205 EVLCADATLDETLKL
+205 EVLFADATLDETLNL
-220 AGLEKCKS
+220 AGLNTCKS

-237 ANLYVVLSAKGIRSS
+237 ANLYVVLSAKS
-252 IRVIARAGTEEA
+252 IRNSVKVIARAGTEES

-271 GASIVVS
+271 GANIVVS

-320 LFEIAEKRS
+320 LFEHSGKRT
-329 LSELGIGKKSG
+329 LLELGIGKKSG
-340 AKILAIKENEK
+340 AKILAIKEDQK
-351 LFTNPGGNF
+351 LITNPGGEF
-360 ILQPGQVLIA
+360 LLQPGQILIT
-370 FGSKEQLNILNGLLG
+370 FGSRDQLDTLAGLLG
-385 NLVVAVELLK
+385 NLVTSAELLK